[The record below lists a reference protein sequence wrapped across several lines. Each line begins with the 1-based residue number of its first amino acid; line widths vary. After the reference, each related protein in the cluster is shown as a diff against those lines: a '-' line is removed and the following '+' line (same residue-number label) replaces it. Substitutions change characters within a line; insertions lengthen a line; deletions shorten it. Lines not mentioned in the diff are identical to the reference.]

1 MASQAGDQ
9 ARSSELS
16 GDFEIAGGET
26 SPKWRSVDRSSSSG
40 IGHLAGLTDLDGAL
54 VSEDVFDVAYV
65 NATSLRSIVTISGPG
80 IDVPSGRRP
89 STRRL
94 VGTRIPENSSYSW
107 T

>member
-1 MASQAGDQ
+1 MIVRGRRDC
-9 ARSSELS
+9 
-16 GDFEIAGGET
+16 GGRDLG
-26 SPKWRSVDRSSSSG
+26 KWRTLDRSSSSG
-40 IGHLAGLTDLDGAL
+40 ISYLAGLTDLDGAL
-54 VSEDVFDVAYV
+54 VSEDLLDVAYV
-65 NATSLRSIVTISGPG
+65 NATSLRSIVTISGSG